1 MANGYTFAPMLVGI
15 ILIATLIAPF
25 STAESNDV
33 GDSNDDYD
41 VGVDCSNLENEYI
54 QNSNAS
60 GEPPFWG
67 TIFVDENISTDS
79 DPSSFINLT
88 YQGQDEREMYDRRSG
103 WIVLDAHIFEARY
116 EGEIQIEIQVNP
128 EFSLENAQFYADFYA
143 PAIGRIPA
151 FLKKDVETVWI
162 HDGDY
167 SFGGGNNNLLIHTV
181 QGDNY
186 ISDGILD
193 ETFLHEATHTSFDSY
208 HKDESDWILA
218 QEMDEGFISKYAE
231 DYPEREDLAE
241 TMLLYLAY
249 RFWPERIT
257 QETFETI
264 ESTIPNRI
272 MYLDCQSEVGI
283 DVLEVLG
290 CTDAVANNHDPSAT
304 EEDGTCDYD
313 LDDDGFNDEL
323 EDHCLSDPLD
333 PSSTPEDNDSDGVCD
348 ELDDDDDGDG
358 VNDIDEV
365 LGCTDAV
372 ANNHNHLA
380 TEEDGTCDYDLD
392 NDGVNDI
399 DEVLGCTNPVANNY
413 DPMATDHEKTCD
425 YDLDDDG
432 VNDIDEVTGCTDSSA
447 DNFNPSATDEDGSCY
462 YLTPLPPLSVGDEV
476 EVDGVWAC
484 ISEVNTNYILLDYLN
499 GSDAEPVFYEM
510 PKFDLVKKSNGGVL
524 DCSGEGEEDP
534 DCCEPP
540 EPSEP
545 VPGWGALLA
554 ASVLLLASMV
564 RSRRSESVD

>member
-1 MANGYTFAPMLVGI
+1 MANGYTIAPMLVGI

-33 GDSNDDYD
+33 EDSNDDYD

-60 GEPPFWG
+60 GESPFWG

-143 PAIGRIPA
+143 PAIGRIPT

-313 LDDDGFNDEL
+313 LDDDG
-323 EDHCLSDPLD
+323 
-333 PSSTPEDNDSDGVCD
+333 
-348 ELDDDDDGDG
+348 
-358 VNDIDEV
+358 
-365 LGCTDAV
+365 
-372 ANNHNHLA
+372 
-380 TEEDGTCDYDLD
+380 
-392 NDGVNDI
+392 VNDI

-447 DNFNPSATDEDGSCY
+447 DNFNSSATDEDGSCY